1 MKNGLVNTE
10 YALGVNIRSEV
21 AESGFSRVMFLASLL
36 LLINN
41 KNQCC
46 ILCLDLSLLCHCND
60 SQLQRQ

>member
-21 AESGFSRVMFLASLL
+21 AESRFNRVTFLASLL

-41 KNQCC
+41 KKQCC
-46 ILCLDLSLLCHCND
+46 ILCLDLSLLSHCND
-60 SQLQRQ
+60 CQLQCQ